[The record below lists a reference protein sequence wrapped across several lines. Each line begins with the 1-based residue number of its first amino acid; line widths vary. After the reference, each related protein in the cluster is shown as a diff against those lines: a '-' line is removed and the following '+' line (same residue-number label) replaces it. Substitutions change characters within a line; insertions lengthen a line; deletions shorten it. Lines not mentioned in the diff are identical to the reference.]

1 MPVIEIVGCVRLDYK
16 QIRKIRK
23 TRRLEDYIIRRL
35 EIMKL
40 DYLEML
46 HTEFEVCSSNNMAV
60 RAIIRA
66 AKKKIGRHHRQIE
79 QFALSRTRT
88 D

>member
-1 MPVIEIVGCVRLDYK
+1 MPVRETLGCVWLDYK

-23 TRRLEDYIIRRL
+23 TRRLHYYLFRRL

-46 HTEFEVCSSNNMAV
+46 HAEFELSSSNSMAV
-60 RAIIRA
+60 REIIRGRVA
-66 AKKKIGRHHRQIE
+66 LKIFMCQMPQAI
-79 QFALSRTRT
+79 
-88 D
+88 

>member
-1 MPVIEIVGCVRLDYK
+1 MSVIEIVGCVRLDYK
-16 QIRKIRK
+16 EIRKIIK
-23 TRRLEDYIIRRL
+23 TRRLDQSTIRRL

-46 HTEFEVCSSNNMAV
+46 HAEFEVSSLNSMAL
-60 RAIIRA
+60 REIIR
-66 AKKKIGRHHRQIE
+66 
-79 QFALSRTRT
+79 L